1 MTTGVEILDATTSTE
16 SFMFTLPRV
25 TASPTPRGLLFLV
38 VAVACVGCSAVDA
51 PRPDAAKQSDRA
63 DLDSADPGPS
73 LSFLGGHLPN
83 NLPIPNPA
91 GTAATFSTAGF
102 VDLTNAFHV
111 PQGSNGRSCGSC
123 HLVQSGWSVR
133 PSDVELKFLLSQGK
147 DPIFNLLDADSP
159 NADVSTPQARFR
171 AYSMLRKGLFRRG
184 GNVPAAAEY
193 EIIAVDDP
201 LGAGG
206 SLTKFQAFRRPLA
219 TANFHIARNVGWHDQ
234 DGNGSL
240 DIHAGLTS
248 QAAGNITGAQ
258 QGTPG
263 TPETIES
270 IVAYE
275 QGLRF
280 AQQSVIGVG
289 SLTACGATGG
299 PENLSN
305 QAPIAGRFNLYDAWL
320 RPTPGS
326 CSGHAADP
334 KRAQIARGQ
343 ELFNA
348 VNANGRSCGGCHTAQ
363 NNGSNVNGTLF
374 DVGASRP
381 EFRQPGM
388 PLYTVRNKTTMEVR
402 QTTDP
407 GRALKSGLWAD
418 MDRFKVPSLRGL
430 SARAPYFHNGA
441 AATLND
447 VVLHYQQ
454 ALGFQFTREQ
464 REALVAFLQAL

>member
-1 MTTGVEILDATTSTE
+1 MFESAMTTA
-16 SFMFTLPRV
+16 R
-25 TASPTPRGLLFLV
+25 ARCLLLLV
-38 VAVACVGCSAVDA
+38 AAAPLVGCAQVDA
-51 PRPDAAKQSDRA
+51 PNRRADAAN
-63 DLDSADPGPS
+63 LDIADPGAPQS
-73 LSFLGGHLPN
+73 IRGDQIPN
-83 NLPIPNPA
+83 NVPVLNPS

-102 VDLTNAFHV
+102 VDLNNEFHT

-123 HLVQSGWSVR
+123 HLVQSGWSIR
-133 PSDVELKFLLSQGK
+133 PVDVELKFLTSQGT

-159 NADVSTPQARFR
+159 TADVSTPQARFS
-171 AYSMLRKGLFRRG
+171 AYGMLRKGLFRRG
-184 GNVPAAAEY
+184 GNVPANAEY

-206 SLTKFQAFRRPLA
+206 SLTRFQAFRRPLA

-240 DIHAGLTS
+240 DVHLGLTS

-258 QGTPG
+258 QGTPA
-263 TPETIES
+263 TPETIEA
-270 IVAYE
+270 IVAFE

-280 AQQSVIGVG
+280 AQQSVFGVG

-305 QAPIAGRFNLYDAWL
+305 QVQVAGRFNLYDAWIAL
-320 RPTPGS
+320 APGS
-326 CSGHAADP
+326 CTTRPADE

-348 VNANGRSCGGCHTAQ
+348 VNANGRSCNGCHSAQ
-363 NNGSNVNGTLF
+363 NNGSNFNGTLF
-374 DVGASRP
+374 DIGASRP

-388 PLYTVRNKTTMEVR
+388 PLYTVRNKTTFEVR

-407 GRALKSGLWAD
+407 GRALKSGRWAD

-430 SARAPYFHNGA
+430 SARAPYFHNGT

-447 VVLHYQQ
+447 VILHYQQ
-454 ALGFQFTREQ
+454 ALGFVFTAEQ
-464 REALVAFLQAL
+464 REALVAFLQSL